1 MAWKKKNKKKLEE
14 SAEVTVEPVVEETP
28 VDATTVY
35 EVADSAK
42 STEQREVEYVGY
54 VSTPELEAK
63 EAPVVVEEVKVE
75 KPKVSEP
82 KVVAKRV
89 DEAQKKVVKKVIK
102 VTKKHEPVNTPK
114 NVGWKKF
121 FPGLK

>member
-1 MAWKKKNKKKLEE
+1 MAWKKKNRKKLEE

-28 VDATTVY
+28 VDAPIVY
-35 EVADSAK
+35 EVADSNK
-42 STEQREVEYVGY
+42 SSEQTEVAYAGY

-63 EAPVVVEEVKVE
+63 ESPVVVEEVKVE
-75 KPKVSEP
+75 KPKASEP

-89 DEAQKKVVKKVIK
+89 DEAPKKLIKKVIK
-102 VTKKHEPVNTPK
+102 VTKKPEPVNTPK